1 MLLPMF
7 ALSIFLW
14 ALYLRMKKR
23 ILKDGSE
30 VESFEKPVDLIIH
43 TKAPEK
49 WKLVDMETGEEYLG
63 SEIITEF
70 AEVLREKVKTNK
82 IGTWVKTKGKQID

>member
-1 MLLPMF
+1 MT
-7 ALSIFLW
+7 
-14 ALYLRMKKR
+14 KR

-30 VESFEKPVDLIIH
+30 VEAFEKPVDLIIH
-43 TKAPEK
+43 TKAPGK

-63 SEIITEF
+63 SEIGTNF
-70 AEVLREKVKTNK
+70 AEVLRSKVSNGK

>member
-1 MLLPMF
+1 M
-7 ALSIFLW
+7 I
-14 ALYLRMKKR
+14 KR

-30 VESFEKPVDLIIH
+30 IDSFDLPVELIIH

-49 WKLVDMETGEEYLG
+49 WKLVDLETGEEYLG
-63 SEIITEF
+63 SEIGTDF
-70 AEVLREKVKTNK
+70 AEVLRSKVCNGK